1 MGTHTCICMDMTLG
15 LEPLCVGIRE
25 RGNLQ
30 GEDFNCE
37 AEDGMSHDRRLT
49 DEGEELI
56 NWHQDSGIH

>member
-1 MGTHTCICMDMTLG
+1 MDMTLG